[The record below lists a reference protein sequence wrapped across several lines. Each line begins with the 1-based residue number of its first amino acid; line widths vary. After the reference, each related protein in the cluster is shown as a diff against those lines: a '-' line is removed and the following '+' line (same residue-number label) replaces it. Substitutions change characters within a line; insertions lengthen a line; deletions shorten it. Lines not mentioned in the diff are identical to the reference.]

1 MSPTQPSPR
10 GGTLASDTTSPGDK
24 AAELRRKA
32 EAAARDPEDW
42 VKENRRRAAGSFV
55 IGKTETHRETERQR
69 DRETEGQR
77 AKDRETER
85 QIEIDRERETE
96 RQRAR
101 QERTARHQCT
111 RAHLMMKLICVTRHL

>member
-10 GGTLASDTTSPGDK
+10 SGTLSSDDTNSPGTK

-55 IGKTETHRETERQR
+55 IGATGHCLPWL
-69 DRETEGQR
+69 
-77 AKDRETER
+77 
-85 QIEIDRERETE
+85 
-96 RQRAR
+96 
-101 QERTARHQCT
+101 RTADRNT
-111 RAHLMMKLICVTRHL
+111 

>member
-55 IGKTETHRETERQR
+55 IGKTETESETERQR
-69 DRETEGQR
+69 DRESKTR
-77 AKDRETER
+77 ANGVPPM
-85 QIEIDRERETE
+85 
-96 RQRAR
+96 
-101 QERTARHQCT
+101 RTHA
-111 RAHLMMKLICVTRHL
+111 RAHLMMKLCSYA